1 VAVLNWL
8 ETTSYAEWVNQ
19 SSWGWALALTIHAF
33 GTATVVGL
41 TFIIGLRLFGLFATI
56 PYTSMNKLVPF
67 IWFAAACQILSGVTL
82 WITKPA
88 LYLADGMFEVK
99 FILLLIALVVTRVFQ
114 TTMKREAAGWEAKGA
129 VSSRGRKVV
138 AATCLLWAGV
148 TIGGRLTAYLGSL
161 YLR

>member
-1 VAVLNWL
+1 
-8 ETTSYAEWVNQ
+8 
-19 SSWGWALALTIHAF
+19 
-33 GTATVVGL
+33 
-41 TFIIGLRLFGLFATI
+41 
-56 PYTSMNKLVPF
+56 MNKLVPF

-88 LYLADGMFEVK
+88 QYLADGMFEVK
-99 FILLLIALVVTRVFQ
+99 FTLLLIALVVTRVFQ

-129 VSSRGRKVV
+129 VSSRGRKLV

>member
-8 ETTSYAEWVNQ
+8 ETTSYAEWAGQ
-19 SSWGWALALTIHAF
+19 SWGWALALTIHAF

-41 TFIIGLRLFGLFATI
+41 TFIIGLRLFGLFGTI
-56 PYTSMNKLVPF
+56 PYTSMNKLLPV

-99 FILLLIALVVTRVFQ
+99 FALLLIALVVTRVFQ
-114 TTMKREAAGWEAKGA
+114 TTMQREAAGWEAKGA
-129 VSSRGRKVV
+129 VSSRGRKLI
-138 AATCLLWAGV
+138 ATTCLLWAGV